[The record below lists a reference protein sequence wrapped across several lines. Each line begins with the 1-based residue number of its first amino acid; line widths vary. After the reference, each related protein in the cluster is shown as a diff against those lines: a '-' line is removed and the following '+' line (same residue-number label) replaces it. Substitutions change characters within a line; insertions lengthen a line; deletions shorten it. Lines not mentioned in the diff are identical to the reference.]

1 MSDQGHNE
9 SLIVSIESKDDER
22 DNALDQTPEVLNNY
36 SHLNHKT
43 KVLDD
48 YEIKIA

>member
-9 SLIVSIESKDDER
+9 SLIVTSESKDDEI
-22 DNALDQTPEVLNNY
+22 DNSLDQKPEVLNNY
-36 SHLNHKT
+36 SQLNHKT